1 VLSEFDGALSIVGR
15 RTNLDEQ
22 VMRYILFSLILMGA
36 TSDLAAR
43 DGWQAGFARVDATPT
58 EPVRMAG
65 YGNRDR
71 PSEGVDTPLYV
82 RAAALKRGED
92 PAHVL
97 VSVDTIGLPGSMVQE
112 LTRQL
117 AQRHGLSRQ
126 QIVVASTHTHSGP
139 DLVSELSNI
148 FSVALTESEIAAGKR
163 YRKRLMSAIVAAVDQ
178 ALQSL
183 APAQLAFGSGEVG
196 FAANRRIVQ
205 DGRWTGFGVEPSGP
219 VDHSVPVLRIC
230 GEDGKVRGVVF
241 NYACHCT
248 TLDGNYYRINGD
260 WAGYAAADLEAAYPG
275 SVALSTIGC
284 GADANPNPRGS
295 REMSELHGHALSQV
309 VMRIVAGE
317 TTPVNEPL
325 VATFGYAGLSFDLPT
340 IEELR
345 RRSDDTSPQVRRHAA
360 HFQEVF
366 QRDGRLPATYPV
378 PIQAWQFGDQLTMVF
393 LGGEVV
399 ADYAL
404 RLKRELPSKRLW
416 VTAYANDVLGY
427 IASERI
433 RAEGGYEYDASGVF
447 YNLPGPWAAGTEDL
461 LIRRIRELLERKGPQ
476 PPLTP
481 EQALHSISVPAGF
494 AVQLVASEPL
504 VEDPINLA
512 FGHDGSLW
520 VVEMG
525 DYPLGAERAAEGGR
539 VKRLSDTNGDGVF
552 DRADVFLDGLNFPTA
567 VHPWRDGVIVI
578 AGTEI
583 LFARDR
589 NGDGRADDRDI
600 LYGGLDLSNPQH
612 RANGFS
618 YGLDHSLHCA
628 AGENIGEL
636 TAVRIGKTMN
646 ASGHDVQIW
655 PDSGRLAA
663 ISGKTQYVRSRND
676 WGDWFGSDN
685 SRPTYHFPIED
696 RYLRRNGAVRFADN
710 KQQLFDPPVAPPVYP
725 VSDTSD
731 RFNDLFAA
739 NRFTSACSAI
749 VVRSR
754 SLGKD
759 MEGAVLVCEPVHN
772 LLHRAQLVEQD
783 SSYRATRAGTEL
795 KSEFLRS
802 TDPWFRPVRVVIGP
816 DGMIWVVDMYR
827 AVIEH
832 PEWIPQAWQQQLDL
846 RAGCQQGRI
855 YRVVVADSAG
865 PARLPNIA
873 KRTSQELIASLAS
886 DSGTLRDMTQQELLQ
901 RGDKSNAGLLRN
913 VAASSPSPQAR
924 VHALWTLHGLQK
936 LRDNDLLHA
945 LGNEHP
951 GVVRNAILLAEP
963 RVASSDTLLRVLTA
977 LVGHPDAKVR
987 LQLALTLGEST
998 SPEAGAALGKLVAFA
1013 DDDGWIA
1020 QAIVSSS
1027 KQHSLPVL
1035 EQVLS
1040 LLRVSGAS
1048 AEAVNREMT
1057 MIAELI
1063 ATAEAAKLNPSP
1075 LVARAIRAADANS
1088 TWVFPVAAAC
1098 AETAGSAEK
1107 LDPASREAILAV
1119 YEQAKSLAGDA
1130 NASPNLRC
1138 QALQMMGRSLGT
1150 AEQERKLLGQ
1160 LLSPTTPLNVQIA
1173 AIERLA
1179 EFRDRESTLEL
1190 LSHWADLT
1198 YAVRDAA
1205 AQQFTANAASMEALV
1220 EALESGAVLAGDLS
1234 LSVQQTLRQ
1243 ISSQSL
1249 QARVGRVLGK
1259 TSVADQEL
1267 IQRYLEFQQA
1277 AGGKA
1282 DLSRGREL
1290 FGKHCAACHVPDA
1303 LGRATAPNLSN
1314 LTNRSPAALTEAIL
1328 VPNRS
1333 VEPNY
1338 RGYVVQT
1345 SAGQVLSGI
1354 IAEEA
1359 GDTITLALADGKRTT
1374 VHRSEIDEIRNTKVS
1389 LMPEGFYRELNQEML
1404 RDLVEYVRSDAFL
1417 QSAGGPS
1424 APEQEPK

>member
-1 VLSEFDGALSIVGR
+1 
-15 RTNLDEQ
+15 
-22 VMRYILFSLILMGA
+22 MRYILFSLFFIGA
-36 TSDLAAR
+36 ASDLAAR
-43 DGWQAGFARVDATPT
+43 DAWQAGFARVDATPT

-65 YGNRDR
+65 YGSRDR
-71 PSEGVDTPLYV
+71 PSEGIDTPLYV
-82 RAAALKRGED
+82 RAMALKRGED

-112 LTRQL
+112 LARQL
-117 AQRHGLSRQ
+117 EQRHGLSRQ
-126 QIVVASTHTHSGP
+126 QIVVATTHTHSGP

-148 FSVALTESEIAAGKR
+148 FSVALTEPEIAAGGR
-163 YRKRLMSAIVAAVDQ
+163 YRKRLTVAILAAVDQ

-196 FAANRRIVQ
+196 FAANRRLLK
-205 DGRWTGFGVEPSGP
+205 DGRWTGFGVQSDGP

-230 GEDGKVRGVVF
+230 GDDGRVRGVVF

-248 TLDGNYYRINGD
+248 TLDGDYYRINGD

-295 REMSELHGHALSQV
+295 RELSELHGHALSNEV
-309 VMRIVAGE
+309 KRIVTGE
-317 TTPVNEPL
+317 LTPVDEPL
-325 VATFGYAGLSFDLPT
+325 VAAFGYAGLSFDLPT

-345 RRSDDTSPQVRRHAA
+345 RRSDDPSSQVRRHAA

-378 PIQAWQFGDQLTMVF
+378 PVQAWQFGDQLTMVF

-416 VTAYANDVLGY
+416 ITAYANDVLGY
-427 IASERI
+427 IGSERM
-433 RAEGGYEYDASGVF
+433 RAEGGYEYDASGIF
-447 YNLPGPWAAGTEDL
+447 YNLPGPWAAGTEEL
-461 LIRRIRELLERKGPQ
+461 LIRRVRELLERKGPQ

-494 AVQLVASEPL
+494 VVQLVASEPL

-512 FGHDGSLW
+512 FGHEGSLW

-525 DYPLGAERAAEGGR
+525 DYPLGAQRASEAGR

-578 AGTEI
+578 AGAEI

-589 NGDGRADDRDI
+589 NGDGRADEPEV
-600 LYGGLDLSNPQH
+600 LYRGLDLANPQH
-612 RANGFS
+612 RTNGFT

-636 TAVRIGKTMN
+636 TAVRTGKTVN
-646 ASGHDVQIW
+646 ASGHDLQIW

-676 WGDWFGSDN
+676 WGDWFGNDN
-685 SRPTYHFPIED
+685 SRPMYHFPIED
-696 RYLRRNGAVRFADN
+696 QYLKRNGAVRFSDN
-710 KQQLFDPPVAPPVYP
+710 KQQLFDPPVAPPVYHL
-725 VSDTSD
+725 SDTSE

-754 SLGKD
+754 SLRND
-759 MEGAVLVCEPVHN
+759 FEGSALVCEPVHN
-772 LLHRAQLVEQD
+772 LVHRAQLVEHG
-783 SSYRATRAGTEL
+783 SSFRATRAATEL
-795 KSEFLRS
+795 ETEFLRS

-816 DGMIWVVDMYR
+816 DGMIWIVDMYR

-846 RAGCQQGRI
+846 RAGCKQGRI
-855 YRVVVADSAG
+855 YRVVPTEDAG
-865 PARLPNIA
+865 PARLPNVA
-873 KRTSQELIASLAS
+873 KKTAQELIVSLAS
-886 DSGTLRDMTQQELLQ
+886 DSGTLRDMTQQEILQ
-901 RGDKSNAGLLRN
+901 RGDKTIGGALRN
-913 VAASSPSPQAR
+913 IAASSASPQVR
-924 VHALWTLHGLQK
+924 VHALWTLHGLQE

-945 LGNEHP
+945 LGDEHP

-963 RVASSDTLLRVLTA
+963 RVASSDALLPALIA
-977 LVGHPDAKVR
+977 LVRHRDAKVR

-998 SPEAGAALGKLVAFA
+998 APAAGTALGKLVPFA
-1013 DDDGWIA
+1013 ANDAWLA
-1020 QAIVSSS
+1020 QAILSGS
-1027 KQHSLPVL
+1027 KHHSLPLL

-1040 LLRVSGAS
+1040 LLRVKGAS

-1057 MIAELI
+1057 MIAELV

-1075 LVARAIRAADANS
+1075 LVARAIMDADANS
-1088 TWVFPVAAAC
+1088 AWVFPVAAAC
-1098 AETAGSAEK
+1098 AETAGQVAS
-1107 LDPASREAILAV
+1107 LDSTSREAILGV
-1119 YEQAKSLAGDA
+1119 YERAKSLAVDA
-1130 NASPNLRC
+1130 KASPTLRC
-1138 QALQMMGRSLGT
+1138 QALQMFGRSLGT

-1160 LLSPTTPLNVQIA
+1160 LLSPATPLNVQIA

-1179 EFRDRESTLEL
+1179 EFRDRESTAEL
-1190 LSHWADLT
+1190 LSHWSDLT
-1198 YAVRDAA
+1198 YAVREVAA
-1205 AQQFTANAASMEALV
+1205 LQFTANAASTEALV

-1243 ISSQSL
+1243 SSSQSL

-1259 TSVADQEL
+1259 QSVADQEL
-1267 IQRYLEFQQA
+1267 IQQYLQFQQA
-1277 AGGKA
+1277 AGEKA

-1290 FGKHCAACHVPDA
+1290 FEKHCAACHVPDA
-1303 LGRATAPNLSN
+1303 LGRATGPSLSN
-1314 LTNRSPAALTEAIL
+1314 LTNRSPAALTESIL
-1328 VPNRS
+1328 APNRS

-1374 VHRSEIDEIRNTKVS
+1374 VQRSEIDEIRNTKVS
-1389 LMPEGFYRELNQEML
+1389 LMPEGFYRELNHEML
-1404 RDLVEYVRSDAFL
+1404 HDLVEYLRSEAF
-1417 QSAGGPS
+1417 SRPSVGP
-1424 APEQEPK
+1424 